1 MNKEFNLEEFK
12 KLMKMSDLQALEY
25 IEKTIIVDLEYND
38 KNSYILD
45 LYCAVMALN
54 VCNNDYET
62 IPETNFKQDLYFE
75 TRNLLFDIL
84 GIEVE

>member
-12 KLMKMSDLQALEY
+12 KLMEMSDLQALEY
-25 IEKTIIVDLEYND
+25 IEKTIIANLEYND

-54 VCNNDYET
+54 NCNNDYET
-62 IPETNFKQDLYFE
+62 ILETNFKQDLYFE
-75 TRNLLFDIL
+75 TRNLLFNVL